1 MDVISTT
8 WQGSEGSTGLWM
20 ILWRW
25 PVGIGQA
32 QNFSCQLS
40 STNTC
45 RMYAE
50 MPVIEHS
57 YGSFPWPCED
67 ICEITRGYL
76 PNFVCSSVP
85 PIGSATTS
93 LLMTLTCILKHSAKT
108 FTTKPSWLRRLR
120 EGQKIMKHMFRSPEH
135 HAVEKRKSLCR
146 CSHFRYSPVPSPI
159 DFKPA
164 SSRSHFFE
172 YATDGLYCSVSQ
184 AEEKTPV
191 QWVPSGNQTWHGLEN
206 LLSCP
211 IWFYD
216 FLTCS
221 YVFSV

>member
-57 YGSFPWPCED
+57 HGSFPWPCED

-76 PNFVCSSVP
+76 PNFVCLSVP

-108 FTTKPSWLRRLR
+108 FTTRPSCLRLLHN
-120 EGQKIMKHMFRSPEH
+120 GQKIMKHMFRSPEH

-159 DFKPA
+159 DFKQG
-164 SSRSHFFE
+164 SFLRIC
-172 YATDGLYCSVSQ
+172 DGW
-184 AEEKTPV
+184 PV
-191 QWVPSGNQTWHGLEN
+191 LFGLTGRRKN
-206 LLSCP
+206 TCAMGTFWQSNMARAGKSP
-211 IWFYD
+211 I
-216 FLTCS
+216 TS
-221 YVFSV
+221 YLVL